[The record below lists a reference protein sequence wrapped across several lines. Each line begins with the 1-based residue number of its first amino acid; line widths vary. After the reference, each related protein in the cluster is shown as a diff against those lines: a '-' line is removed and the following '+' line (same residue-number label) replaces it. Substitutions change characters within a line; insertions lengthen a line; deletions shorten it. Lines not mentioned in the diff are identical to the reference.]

1 MDADR
6 DIVLTRDQV
15 RRVDQLAVSEYLIPS
30 IVLMENAGRNAA
42 DWIAAE
48 FANTMQATILCGSG
62 NNGGDGFVIA
72 RHLANVGWPVRIGLL
87 GDSAKLRGDARTN
100 HDIAAAMRIPMTTIA
115 SNSDA
120 ENVAASLTPQTI
132 VVDALLG
139 TGFSGAV
146 REPMAEL
153 IRRVNGSDNAGVVAI
168 DVPSGLDCD
177 TGEVENVAIHAVA
190 TVTFVAAKPGL
201 VLPSASQFVGTIVV
215 RDIGA
220 PPALIDRVRRK
231 TDNIE

>member
-15 RRVDQLAVSEYLIPS
+15 RLVDQLAVSEYLIPS

-42 DWIAAE
+42 DWIAAN
-48 FANTMQATILCGSG
+48 FTDTKRAAILCGSG

-72 RHLANVGWPVRIGLL
+72 RHLANVGWSVRIGLL
-87 GDSAKLRGDARTN
+87 GESAKLCGDARIN
-100 HDIAAAMRIPMTTIA
+100 HDIAAAMQIPMTTIT
-115 SNSDA
+115 SDTD
-120 ENVAASLTPQTI
+120 AADFAAGVTPRTV

-146 REPMAEL
+146 REPMATL
-153 IRRVNGSDNAGVVAI
+153 IRRINETDSAGVVAI

-177 TGEVENVAIHAVA
+177 TGSIENVAVRAGA
-190 TVTFVAAKPGL
+190 TITFVAAKPGMI
-201 VLPSASQFVGTIVV
+201 LPSARMYVGKIVV

-220 PPALIDRVRRK
+220 PPALIDRVRRIP
-231 TDNIE
+231 DNNE

>member
-1 MDADR
+1 MACDR
-6 DIVLTRDQV
+6 NILLTRDQV
-15 RRVDQLAVSEYLIPS
+15 RLVDQLAVSEYLIPS

-42 DWIAAE
+42 DWIAAG
-48 FANTMQATILCGSG
+48 FADTKQATILCGSG

-72 RHLANVGWPVRIGLL
+72 RHLANVGWSVRIGLL
-87 GDSAKLRGDARTN
+87 GDSAKLRGDARIN
-100 HDIAAAMRIPMTTIA
+100 HDIAAAMRIPMTTIT
-115 SNSDA
+115 SDTDA
-120 ENVAASLTPQTI
+120 ENFAASLTPQTI

-139 TGFSGAV
+139 TGFAGAV

-153 IRRVNGSDNAGVVAI
+153 IRRVNETDNSGVVAI

-177 TGEVENVAIHAVA
+177 TGQVENVAIRANA

-201 VLPSASQFVGTIVV
+201 ILPSAAEHVGTLVV

-220 PPALIDRVRRK
+220 PPTLIDRVRQK
-231 TDNIE
+231 PDNNE